1 MDYTETM
8 LRGQLVNPDSRKSDG
23 VSFAAWIAGWSGD
36 ATKLL
41 DSYDR
46 NMTAI
51 SAVLELY

>member
-8 LRGQLVNPDSRKSDG
+8 LREQLVNPDSRKSDG
-23 VSFAAWIAGWSGD
+23 VSFGEWLRGWNGD